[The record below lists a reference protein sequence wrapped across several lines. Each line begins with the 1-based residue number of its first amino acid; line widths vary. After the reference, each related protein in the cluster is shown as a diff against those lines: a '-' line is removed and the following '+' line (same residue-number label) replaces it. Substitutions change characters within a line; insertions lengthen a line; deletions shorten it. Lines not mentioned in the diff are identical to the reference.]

1 MHTSPHTNNK
11 KPERLLT
18 APEAAEILNVS
29 SAYVYQLMSKG
40 LISHV
45 QIGRARRIKMSHLR
59 EFIECQ
65 TRESKR
71 D

>member
-1 MHTSPHTNNK
+1 MHTMPHNNHE
-11 KPERLLT
+11 KPDRLLT
-18 APEAAEILNVS
+18 AAEAAEILNVS

-40 LISHV
+40 LLSHV
-45 QIGRARRIKMSHLR
+45 QIGRARRLKMSDLL

-65 TRESKR
+65 TRESRR

>member
-1 MHTSPHTNNK
+1 MHSMPHNK
-11 KPERLLT
+11 QEKPERLLT
-18 APEAAEILNVS
+18 AAEAAEILSVS

-40 LISHV
+40 LLSHV
-45 QIGRARRIKMSHLR
+45 QIGRSRRLKVSHLL

-65 TRESKR
+65 TRKSRR